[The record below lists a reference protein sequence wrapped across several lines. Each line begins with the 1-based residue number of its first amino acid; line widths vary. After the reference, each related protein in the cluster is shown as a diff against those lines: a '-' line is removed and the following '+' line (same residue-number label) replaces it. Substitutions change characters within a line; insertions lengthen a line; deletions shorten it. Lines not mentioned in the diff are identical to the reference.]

1 LNPKDSQSLPQMG
14 VCGVK
19 NLNTCVL
26 DFCDVSVLWS
36 V

>member
-1 LNPKDSQSLPQMG
+1 MG

-36 V
+36 VWGYDAIYGF